1 MVTNKD
7 DKEPAEILNL
17 YRVRSWLCA
26 QVMQIREHAQLAEER
41 AHYLDNGGYGV
52 PTAVPKKD
60 PDLSNGL
67 LDDLGEGLKMLSDEH
82 NRIGA
87 ALFRIAKSIG
97 A

>member
-7 DKEPAEILNL
+7 DKEPTEILNL
-17 YRVRSWLCA
+17 YRIRSWLYG

-41 AHYLDNGGYGV
+41 AHYLDNAGYGV
-52 PTAVPKKD
+52 PTAVLKED
-60 PDLSNGL
+60 PDVNNGL
-67 LDDLGEGLKMLSDEH
+67 LDDLGRGLNMLSDEH
-82 NRIGA
+82 NRIGV